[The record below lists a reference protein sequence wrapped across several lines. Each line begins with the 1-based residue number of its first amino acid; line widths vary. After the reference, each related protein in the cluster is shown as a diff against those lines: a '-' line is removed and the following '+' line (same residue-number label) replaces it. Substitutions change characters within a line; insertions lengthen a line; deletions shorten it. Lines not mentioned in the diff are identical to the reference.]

1 MNVLRSLLLLC
12 LFVLSTVCLL
22 AQGGAVVLLK
32 GKVLRNGVG
41 ERLEMSFKNTSG
53 GPAARATTSSD
64 GSYQITLM
72 PGATY
77 KIVLT
82 DDNLVTHDFSYTIPA
97 YDRYTE
103 LELDLPIGNDFATT
117 TTTTTTKK
125 TKTKKSKKSKK

>member
-1 MNVLRSLLLLC
+1 MNVFRSLLLLT
-12 LFVLSTVCLL
+12 LFVLSTVCSL

-32 GKVLRNGVG
+32 GKVLRNGAG
-41 ERLEMSFKNTSG
+41 ERLEMSFKNTAG
-53 GPAARATTSSD
+53 GPSARATTASD

-77 KIVLT
+77 KIVIT

-103 LELDLPIGNDFATT
+103 LELDLPIGNDFSSTT
-117 TTTTTTKK
+117 TTKTKK